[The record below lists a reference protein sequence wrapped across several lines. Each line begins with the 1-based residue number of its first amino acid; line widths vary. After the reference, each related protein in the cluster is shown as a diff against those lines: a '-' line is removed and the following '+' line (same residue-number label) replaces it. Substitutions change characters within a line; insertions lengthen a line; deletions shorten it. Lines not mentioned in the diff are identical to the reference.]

1 MSMPVNQSVEHFD
14 KLPSSALVD
23 LSSAGLICHRSRA
36 SVYRH
41 IKAGDLE
48 LIKVG
53 SSSRVRVGDLR
64 KLIQAVA

>member
-1 MSMPVNQSVEHFD
+1 MSMPVNPSVEYFD
-14 KLPSSALVD
+14 ELPASALVD
-23 LSSAGLICHRSRA
+23 LGSAGLICHRSRA

-53 SSSRVRVGDLR
+53 NSSRIRVGDLR
-64 KLIQAVA
+64 RLIRAKA